1 MDNRDGELSQL
12 TDCAAWM
19 GWIVLFTEKLRTFVV
34 LFADEQHEGPQQP
47 PAEVEVEAG
56 LDQAAGQ
63 LQQPQQQLQQPSSP
77 ASSTGSDSADTVV
90 WTEEEMAA
98 MRQERIAADVDW
110 LDLETVTYSETEES
124 EYEFC

>member
-1 MDNRDGELSQL
+1 VV
-12 TDCAAWM
+12 DCNS
-19 GWIVLFTEKLRTFVV
+19 GLLLFTEKLRTFVV
-34 LFADEQHEGPQQP
+34 LFADGQHEGPQQP
-47 PAEVEVEAG
+47 PAEAEVEAG

-63 LQQPQQQLQQPSSP
+63 LQQPQQQQLQQPSSP

-110 LDLETVTYSETEES
+110 LDQRHSNILARRRNQNMNSVKTSIVI
-124 EYEFC
+124 